1 MKGDSMIRKSFFA
14 FAIIFMFSISC
25 SEREFGIADDT
36 PREVSK
42 LEMQSVIEY
51 LASDLL
57 EGRAPGTR
65 GGELAEEYIRSLLK
79 SYDIG
84 PYQGEYFQ
92 EFALSGF
99 VTSDLTVEAN
109 GVTLAFRDDV
119 VGSFTRTDPEF
130 DISGPA
136 VFVGFGIKTDTWSWD
151 DYKDVDVA
159 GKVVICRVNEPG
171 HNDPALF
178 EGNSLTYYGRWTYK
192 IEEAARR
199 GAKAI
204 LLVHTAQTAGYGW
217 HVVRNSWGGEELY
230 LESEIDDDL
239 VFRGWI
245 REEKLYDMLI
255 PTGISLGDLL
265 TASES
270 REFIPVDLKFDISI
284 SGKGESRSID
294 TRNVVGYIPGSDS
307 TLSDRAILLS
317 AHIDHLGMGDADSEG
332 DNIYNGAIDNGS
344 AVAAMMLTAKL
355 LRERQ
360 EKLKYSVIILAC
372 QAEEAGLLG
381 SLYFANTLDA
391 ESIVCNINY
400 ESSPVW
406 GPATSLM
413 GVGSKFSTMEGLL
426 TGVADRMGLGYSE
439 FSMSDRGFFYR
450 SDQFSFARKGIPSI
464 WISAGQDFES
474 GTNHLYEFFVGEYHT
489 VDDEFDPAWE
499 LESLR
504 QTIEA
509 AVLLASR
516 INIDTPDIMWKGKL
530 TFPVDADAR
539 PIEIVPAEGEGNAP

>member
-1 MKGDSMIRKSFFA
+1 MKKTKILTIMI
-14 FAIIFMFSISC
+14 IIAMSLSC
-25 SEREFGIADDT
+25 SEREFGIVDDT

-79 SYDIG
+79 SYDIE
-84 PYQGEYFQ
+84 PYRGEYFQ

-99 VTSDLTVEAN
+99 VTTELKVEAN
-109 GVTLAFRDDV
+109 GVTLAFGDDA
-119 VGSFTRTDPEF
+119 VGSFTSSDSGF
-130 DISGPA
+130 DITGRA
-136 VFVGFGIKTDTWSWD
+136 IFVGFGIKSDTWSWD

-159 GKVVICRVNEPG
+159 GKIVICRVNEPG
-171 HNDPALF
+171 FGDPALF
-178 EGNSLTYYGRWTYK
+178 EGDALTYYGRWTYK

-199 GAKAI
+199 GARAI
-204 LLVHTAQTAGYGW
+204 LLVHTTQSAGYGW
-217 HVVRNSWGGEELY
+217 HVVRNSWGGEELF
-230 LESEIDDDL
+230 LESEIDSDL

-245 REEKLYDMLI
+245 REEKLYDMLL

-270 REFIPVDLKFDISI
+270 RDFIPVDLRFDISI
-284 SGKGESRSID
+284 SGRGESRNID

-307 TLSDRAILLS
+307 TVSDRAILLS
-317 AHIDHLGMGDADSEG
+317 AHIDHLGMSDAGPGE

-355 LRERQ
+355 LRERKDQ
-360 EKLKYSVIILAC
+360 LKYSVIILAC

-381 SLYFANTLDA
+381 SLYFANTLDPEA
-391 ESIVCNINY
+391 IVCNINF

-413 GVGSKFSTMEGLL
+413 GVGSKFSTMEELL
-426 TGVADRMGLGYSE
+426 IGVADRMGLGYSE

-474 GTNHLYEFFVGEYHT
+474 GINHIYEFFVGDYHT
-489 VDDEFDPAWE
+489 VDDEYDPEWE
-499 LESLR
+499 LASLR

-509 AVLLASR
+509 AVLLANR
-516 INIDTPDIMWKGKL
+516 INTDTPDIMWKGKL
-530 TFPVDADAR
+530 TFPVDEGAR
-539 PIEIVPAEGEGNAP
+539 TIEIVPTEGE

>member
-1 MKGDSMIRKSFFA
+1 MKRLGAAVLALMLVLA
-14 FAIIFMFSISC
+14 FSC
-25 SEREFGIADDT
+25 SERQFGVPDDM
-36 PREVSK
+36 PREISR
-42 LEMQSVIEY
+42 LEMQSIVEY

-65 GGELAEEYIRSLLK
+65 GGELAEEYVRSLLK

-99 VTSDLTVEAN
+99 TTTDLTVEAN
-109 GVTLAFRDDV
+109 GVTLRFREDA
-119 VGSFTRTDPEF
+119 VGSFTRTDAEF
-130 DISGPA
+130 SLSGPA
-136 VFVGFGIKTDTWSWD
+136 VFVGFGIKSDAWSWD
-151 DYKDVDVA
+151 DYKDADVA

-171 HNDPALF
+171 QNDPELF
-178 EGNSLTYYGRWTYK
+178 EGGALTYYGRWTYK

-199 GAKAI
+199 GAVAI
-204 LLVHTAQTAGYGW
+204 LLVHTEQTAGYGW

-230 LESEIDDDL
+230 LPLELDNDL

-245 REEKLYDMLI
+245 REEKLFDILQSK
-255 PTGISLGDLL
+255 GISLGDLL

-270 REFIPVDLKFDISI
+270 RDFTPVDLAFDVSI
-284 SGKGESRSID
+284 SGRAESRSIA
-294 TRNVVGYIPGSDS
+294 TRNVVGYIPGCDS
-307 TLSDRAILLS
+307 TLNNRAILLS
-317 AHIDHLGMGDADSEG
+317 AHIDHLGMNDTGPDGDR
-332 DNIYNGAIDNGS
+332 IYNGAIDNGS
-344 AVAAMMLTAKL
+344 AVTAMMLTAKL

-360 EKLKYSVIILAC
+360 DRLKYSVIILAC

-381 SLYFANTLDA
+381 SLYFANTLDPEA
-391 ESIVCNINY
+391 IVCNINY

-413 GVGSKFSTMEGLL
+413 GVGSKFSTMEELL
-426 TGVADRMGLGYSE
+426 VGVADRMGLGYSE
-439 FSMSDRGFFYR
+439 FEMSDRGFFYR

-474 GTNHLYEFFVGEYHT
+474 GTNHLYEFFVGDYHT
-489 VDDEFDPAWE
+489 VDDEYDPEWE
-499 LESLR
+499 LASLR

-509 AVLLASR
+509 AVLLSNR
-516 INIDTPDIMWKGKL
+516 INLETPDIRWKGKL
-530 TFPVDADAR
+530 TFPVDDDSR
-539 PIEIVPAEGEGNAP
+539 VIETSPDEGE

>member
-1 MKGDSMIRKSFFA
+1 MNRTGLTVLLILIVLSF
-14 FAIIFMFSISC
+14 SC
-25 SEREFGIADDT
+25 SEREFGVAGDT

-42 LEMQSVIEY
+42 LEMQSVVEY

-65 GGELAEEYIRSLLK
+65 GGELAEEYIRSLFK
-79 SYDIG
+79 SYDIE
-84 PYQGEYFQ
+84 PWQGDYFQ

-99 VTSDLTVEAN
+99 VTTYLRVEAN
-109 GVTLAFRDDV
+109 GVTLAFHEDA
-119 VGSFTRTDPEF
+119 VGSFTRTEPEF
-130 DISGPA
+130 DINEPA
-136 VFVGFGIKTDTWSWD
+136 VFVGFGIKSDTWSWD

-171 HNDPALF
+171 QNDPELF
-178 EGNSLTYYGRWTYK
+178 EGNALTYYGRWTYK

-204 LLVHTAQTAGYGW
+204 LLVHTAQSAGYGW

-230 LESEIDDDL
+230 LSSEIDDDL

-245 REEKLYDMLI
+245 REEKLYDMLV

-265 TASES
+265 IASES
-270 REFIPVDLKFDISI
+270 RDFIPVDLRFDVSI
-284 SGKGESRSID
+284 SGRGESRSID
-294 TRNVVGYIPGSDS
+294 TRNIAGYIPGSDS

-317 AHIDHLGMGDADSEG
+317 AHIDHLGMSEG
-332 DNIYNGAIDNGS
+332 TDEDRIYNGAIDNSS

-355 LRERQ
+355 LREKQGR
-360 EKLKYSVIILAC
+360 LRYSVIILAC

-381 SLYFANTLDA
+381 SLYFANTLDP
-391 ESIVCNINY
+391 STIVCNINF

-413 GVGSKFSTMEGLL
+413 GVGSKFSTMEELL
-426 TGVADRMGLGYSE
+426 VGVADRMGLGYSE
-439 FSMSDRGFFYR
+439 FEMSDRGFFYR

-474 GTNHLYEFFVGEYHT
+474 GTNHLYEFFVGDYHT
-489 VDDEFDPAWE
+489 VDDEYDPEWE

-509 AVLLASR
+509 AVLLANR
-516 INIDTPDIMWKGKL
+516 INTDTPDIMWKGKL
-530 TFPVDADAR
+530 TFPVDEDVR
-539 PIEIVPAEGEGNAP
+539 TIEIMSAEGEEDGP

>member
-1 MKGDSMIRKSFFA
+1 MKRTGIL
-14 FAIIFMFSISC
+14 ILLILLNLLISC

-36 PREVSK
+36 PREVSR
-42 LEMQSVIEY
+42 LEMQSIIEY
-51 LASDLL
+51 LSSDLL

-99 VTSDLTVEAN
+99 VTTGLTIEAN
-109 GVTLAFRDDV
+109 GITLAFRDDA
-119 VGSFTRTDPEF
+119 VGSFIRTDEEF
-130 DISGPA
+130 DITGRA
-136 VFVGFGIKTDTWSWD
+136 VFVGFGIRSDTWSWD

-159 GKVVICRVNEPG
+159 GKIVICRVNEPG

-178 EGNSLTYYGRWTYK
+178 EGNALTYYGRWTYK
-192 IEEAARR
+192 IEEATRR
-199 GAKAI
+199 GARAI
-204 LLVHTAQTAGYGW
+204 LLVHTAQSAGYGW

-230 LESEIDDDL
+230 LDSEIDNDL

-245 REEKLYDMLI
+245 REEKLYDMLM

-270 REFIPVDLKFDISI
+270 RDFIPVDLRFDISI
-284 SGKGESRSID
+284 SGNGESRSID

-317 AHIDHLGMGDADSEG
+317 AHIDHLGMSDVGPGE

-344 AVAAMMLTAKL
+344 AVTAMMLTAKL
-355 LRERQ
+355 LRECQ
-360 EKLKYSVIILAC
+360 EKLKYSVVILAC

-381 SLYFANTLDA
+381 SLYFANTLDPEA
-391 ESIVCNINY
+391 IVCNINY

-413 GVGSKFSTMEGLL
+413 GVGSKFSTMEELL
-426 TGVADRMGLGYSE
+426 IDVADRMGLGYSE
-439 FSMSDRGFFYR
+439 FEMSDRGFFYR

-474 GTNHLYEFFVGEYHT
+474 GTNHLYEFFVGDYHT
-489 VDDEFDPAWE
+489 VDDEYDPDWE
-499 LESLR
+499 LASLR

-509 AVLLASR
+509 AVLLANR
-516 INIDTPDIMWKGKL
+516 INIDMPDIMWKGKL
-530 TFPVDADAR
+530 TFPLDKDAR
-539 PIEIVPAEGEGNAP
+539 TIEMVPEEGE

>member
-1 MKGDSMIRKSFFA
+1 MNKKGILALAVLLALSV
-14 FAIIFMFSISC
+14 SC
-25 SEREFGIADDT
+25 TEREFGVAEDA

-42 LEMQSVIEY
+42 LEMQSVVEY

-79 SYDIG
+79 SYDIE
-84 PYQGEYFQ
+84 PYEGEYFQ

-99 VTSDLTVEAN
+99 VTTDLTVEAN
-109 GVTLAFRDDV
+109 GVTLAFRDDA
-119 VGSFTRTDPEF
+119 VGSFTSTDPEF

-136 VFVGFGIKTDTWSWD
+136 VFVGFGIRTDTWSWD

-159 GKVVICRVNEPG
+159 GKIVVCRVNEPG
-171 HNDPALF
+171 QNDPALF
-178 EGNSLTYYGRWTYK
+178 EGNALTYYGRWTYK

-204 LLVHTAQTAGYGW
+204 LLVHTEQSAGYGW
-217 HVVRNSWGGEELY
+217 QVVRNSWGGEELF
-230 LESEIDDDL
+230 LASEIDNDL
-239 VFRGWI
+239 IFRGWI

-270 REFIPVDLKFDISI
+270 RDFIPVDLRFDIDI

-294 TRNVVGYIPGSDS
+294 TRNVVGYIPGSDPM
-307 TLSDRAILLS
+307 LKDKAILLS
-317 AHIDHLGMGDADSEG
+317 AHIDHLGMSDTGPSE
-332 DNIYNGAIDNGS
+332 DRIYNGAIDNGS
-344 AVAAMMLTAKL
+344 AVTAMMLTAKL

-360 EKLKYSVIILAC
+360 ERLRYSVIILAC
-372 QAEEAGLLG
+372 QAEESGLLG
-381 SLYFANTLDA
+381 SLYFANTLDP
-391 ESIVCNINY
+391 ETIVCNINY

-413 GVGSKFSTMEGLL
+413 GVGSKFSTMEELL

-439 FSMSDRGFFYR
+439 FEMSDRGFFYR

-474 GTNHLYEFFVGEYHT
+474 GTNHLYEFFVGDYHT
-489 VDDEFDPAWE
+489 VDDEFDPEWE

-509 AVLLASR
+509 AVLLANR

-539 PIEIVPAEGEGNAP
+539 AIKMVPAEGE

>member
-1 MKGDSMIRKSFFA
+1 MKRTGMLILLILFTL
-14 FAIIFMFSISC
+14 SISC
-25 SEREFGIADDT
+25 SERQFGVPDDT
-36 PREVSK
+36 PRNVSR
-42 LEMQSVIEY
+42 LEMQSVVEY

-99 VTSDLTVEAN
+99 TTTDLTVEAN
-109 GVTLAFRDDV
+109 GVTLAFREDA
-119 VGSFTRTDPEF
+119 VGSFTRTGPEF
-130 DISGPA
+130 SLSGPA

-159 GKVVICRVNEPG
+159 GKIVICRVNEPG
-171 HNDPALF
+171 YNDPALF
-178 EGNSLTYYGRWTYK
+178 EGNALTYYGRWTYK

-199 GAKAI
+199 GARAI
-204 LLVHTAQTAGYGW
+204 LLVHTAQSAGYGW

-230 LESEIDDDL
+230 LESEIDNDL

-270 REFIPVDLKFDISI
+270 RGFTPVDLRFDVSI
-284 SGKGESRSID
+284 SGRGESRSID
-294 TRNVVGYIPGSDS
+294 TRNVVGFIPGSDPM
-307 TLSDRAILLS
+307 LKDKAILLS
-317 AHIDHLGMGDADSEG
+317 AHIDHLGMSDTGPDGDR
-332 DNIYNGAIDNGS
+332 IYNGAIDNGS
-344 AVAAMMLTAKL
+344 AVTAMMLTAKL

-360 EKLKYSVIILAC
+360 DQLKYSVIILAC
-372 QAEEAGLLG
+372 QAEESGLLG
-381 SLYFANTLDA
+381 SLYFANTLDPA
-391 ESIVCNINY
+391 SIVCNINY

-406 GPATSLM
+406 GRATSLM
-413 GVGSKFSTMEGLL
+413 GVGSKFSTMEELL

-439 FSMSDRGFFYR
+439 FEMSDRGFFYR

-474 GTNHLYEFFVGEYHT
+474 GTNHLYEFFVGDYHT
-489 VDDEFDPAWE
+489 VDDEYDPEWE

-509 AVLLASR
+509 AVLLSNC
-516 INIDTPDIMWKGKL
+516 INLEMPDIRWKGKL
-530 TFPVDADAR
+530 TFPLDADASA
-539 PIEIVPAEGEGNAP
+539 IEMVPAEGE

>member
-1 MKGDSMIRKSFFA
+1 MRKTKTA
-14 FAIIFMFSISC
+14 MLVLMLVLAISC
-25 SEREFGIADDT
+25 SERQFGMPDDT
-36 PREVSK
+36 PRNISR

-65 GGELAEEYIRSLLK
+65 GGELAEEYIRSFFK
-79 SYDIG
+79 SCDIG

-99 VTSDLTVEAN
+99 TTTDLTVEAN
-109 GVTLAFRDDV
+109 GVTLQFREDA
-119 VGSFTRTDPEF
+119 VGSYTRTDPDF

-136 VFVGFGIKTDTWSWD
+136 VFVGFGIKSDAWSWD
-151 DYKDVDVA
+151 DYKDADVA
-159 GKVVICRVNEPG
+159 GKIVICRVNEPG
-171 HNDPALF
+171 RGDPELF
-178 EGNSLTYYGRWTYK
+178 EGDALTYYGRWTYK

-204 LLVHTAQTAGYGW
+204 LLVHTSQSAGYGW

-230 LESEIDDDL
+230 LPLELENDL

-245 REEKLYDMLI
+245 REERLFDILQ
-255 PTGISLGDLL
+255 PVGISLGDLF

-270 REFIPVDLKFDISI
+270 RDFTPVDLLFAVSI
-284 SGKGESRSID
+284 SGRGESRSID
-294 TRNVVGYIPGSDS
+294 TRNVVGYIPGSDPALKDS
-307 TLSDRAILLS
+307 AILLS
-317 AHIDHLGMGDADSEG
+317 AHIDHLGMSDTGPVEDR
-332 DNIYNGAIDNGS
+332 IYNGAIDNGS
-344 AVAAMMLTAKL
+344 AVAAMTLTAKL

-360 EKLKYSVIILAC
+360 DRLKYSVIVLAC

-381 SLYFANTLDA
+381 SKYFADNLDS
-391 ESIVCNINY
+391 ESIVCNINF

-413 GVGSKFSTMEGLL
+413 GVGSKFSTMEELL
-426 TGVADRMGLGYSE
+426 IGVADRMGLGYSE
-439 FSMSDRGFFYR
+439 FEMSDHGFFYR

-474 GTNHLYEFFVGEYHT
+474 GTNHLYEFFVGDYHT
-489 VDDEFDPAWE
+489 VDDEYDPEWE
-499 LESLR
+499 LASLR

-509 AVLLASR
+509 AVLLANR
-516 INIDTPDIMWKGKL
+516 INLETPDIKWKGKL
-530 TFPVDADAR
+530 AFPVDDDSR
-539 PIEIVPAEGEGNAP
+539 VIGTVESEGE

>member
-1 MKGDSMIRKSFFA
+1 MYRTMTLILAALLVSSLA
-14 FAIIFMFSISC
+14 C
-25 SEREFGIADDT
+25 SEREFGVADGA

-42 LEMQSVIEY
+42 LEMQSIVEY
-51 LASDLL
+51 LSSDLL

-79 SYDIG
+79 SYDIE

-99 VTSDLTVEAN
+99 ITTDLVVEAN

-119 VGSFTRTDPEF
+119 VGSFTRVDPEF

-136 VFVGFGIKTDTWSWD
+136 VFVGFGISTGTWSWD
-151 DYKDVDVA
+151 DYKDVDVT
-159 GKVVICRVNEPG
+159 GKIVICRVNEPG
-171 HNDPALF
+171 QNDPTLF
-178 EGNSLTYYGRWTYK
+178 EGNNLTYYGRWTYK

-204 LLVHTAQTAGYGW
+204 LLVHTDQSAGYGW

-239 VFRGWI
+239 IFRGWI
-245 REEKLYDMLI
+245 REEKLDDMLL
-255 PTGISLGDLL
+255 PTGISLADLL
-265 TASES
+265 AASES
-270 REFIPVDLKFDISI
+270 RDFIPVDLKFDIDI

-294 TRNVVGYIPGSDS
+294 TRNVVGYIPGSDPA
-307 TLSDRAILLS
+307 LRGRAILLS
-317 AHIDHLGMGDADSEG
+317 AHIDHLGMSDTGQAEDR
-332 DNIYNGAIDNGS
+332 IYNGAIDNGS
-344 AVAAMMLTAKL
+344 AVTAMMLTAKL
-355 LRERQ
+355 LRERH
-360 EKLKYSVIILAC
+360 KRLRYSVIILAC

-381 SLYFANTLDA
+381 SLYFANTIDPA
-391 ESIVCNINY
+391 AIVCNINY

-413 GVGSKFSTMEGLL
+413 GVGSKFSTMEELL

-474 GTNHLYEFFVGEYHT
+474 GTNHLYEFFVGDYHT
-489 VDDEFDPAWE
+489 VDDEYDPQWE

-509 AVLLASR
+509 AVLLANR
-516 INIDTPDIMWKGKL
+516 INIDTPEIMWKGKL

-539 PIEIVPAEGEGNAP
+539 AIEMVPAEGDQDGS